1 MPGSGSVETYQTL
14 GCIGRSL
21 CPVQRAVLSYAE
33 RSLSASTLGFL
44 TWVVVGR
51 PIVHGG
57 L

>member
-14 GCIGRSL
+14 VCIGRSL
-21 CPVQRAVLSYAE
+21 CPVQCAVLSYAE